1 VSARLTALVAGFVAI
16 ALVLAQDVA
25 PGAAFYHSWQYALA
39 LAVALALMAGYAAGA
54 WRGHDGPVGRRL
66 VLALAGLAVV
76 DLAGLASGL
85 LGPDTATIVGTP
97 GTVAPIPVLGAA
109 AFFAPADADAL
120 ARGAGSVVLRRR
132 GHSAIELGVG
142 TRRLLGDSVVSLT
155 PRPALY
161 VEAWD
166 ARGAH
171 LTVTQPAGTAFLS
184 PVLQFGTRQRIT
196 DALTVPVDGFATPAQ
211 HRSFRA
217 LYFSP
222 RDLAGFPHRIGDPSR
237 PAVILT
243 VADDAGRPLG
253 IALSQGGRL
262 ALGGVT
268 LRLTLGTYPALA
280 IASAPDPVA
289 LALGLGAFVLGLIW
303 VAALTRLRR
312 RARVAHAG

>member
-1 VSARLTALVAGFVAI
+1 VSGRVTALVAGLVAI
-16 ALVLAQDVA
+16 AIVLAQDVA

-39 LAVALALMAGYAAGA
+39 LALGLALMTGYSVGA
-54 WRGHDGPVGRRL
+54 WRGGDGPIGRRV
-66 VLALAGLAVV
+66 VLALAGAIVV

-85 LGPDTATIVGTP
+85 LGPDTATIAGTP
-97 GTVAPIPVLGAA
+97 GTVAPIPALGAA
-109 AFFAPADADAL
+109 AFFAATDADAL

-132 GHSAIELGVG
+132 GRPAIELGAG
-142 TRRLLGDSVVSLT
+142 TRRLLGDSVITLS
-155 PRPALY
+155 PRPAVY

-171 LTVTQPAGTAFLS
+171 LTVTQPTGTAFLS

-196 DALTVPVDGFATPAQ
+196 DALTVPVDAFSTPAQ
-211 HRSFRA
+211 HRTFRA

-222 RDLAGFPHRIGDPSR
+222 RDLAAFPHRIGDPNR

-243 VADDAGRPLG
+243 AADDAGRPLG
-253 IALSQGGRL
+253 ITLSQGGRV

-268 LRLTLGTYPALA
+268 LQVTLGTYPVLA

-289 LALGLGAFVLGLIW
+289 LALGLGVFVLGLVW
-303 VAALTRLRR
+303 LAALARLRR
-312 RARVAHAG
+312 TGVAHAG

>member
-1 VSARLTALVAGFVAI
+1 VSGRVTALVAGFVAI

-39 LAVALALMAGYAAGA
+39 LAVALALMVGYAVGA

-66 VLALAGLAVV
+66 VLALVGAVAV
-76 DLAGLASGL
+76 DVAGLASGL

-97 GTVAPIPVLGAA
+97 GTVAPIAALGAA
-109 AFFAPADADAL
+109 AFFPATDADGL
-120 ARGAGSVVLRRR
+120 ARGAGAVVLRRR
-132 GHSAIELGVG
+132 GHAAIELGVG
-142 TRRLLGDSVVSLT
+142 TRRLLGDSVISLS
-155 PRPALY
+155 PRPAAY

-171 LTVTQPAGTAFLS
+171 LTVTQPTGTAFLS

-196 DALTVPVDGFATPAQ
+196 DALTVPVDGFATPAE

-222 RDLAGFPHRIGDPSR
+222 RDLAGFPHHVGDPDR
-237 PAVILT
+237 PGVILT
-243 VADDAGRPLG
+243 AADDAGRPLG
-253 IALSQGGRL
+253 ITLSQGGRL
-262 ALGGVT
+262 TFGGVT
-268 LRLTLGTYPALA
+268 LRVTLGTYPALS

-289 LALGLGAFVLGLIW
+289 LALGLAAFVLGLVW
-303 VAALTRLRR
+303 VAALTGLRP

>member
-1 VSARLTALVAGFVAI
+1 MSARLTALVAGFVAI

-196 DALTVPVDGFATPAQ
+196 RRAANSASNSPNAPRSPDTTVAAGPFTAATDNTPPHRTKISRTAPSGITTDTIPARAFKPDNARERTTTTRAASSNDNTPA
-211 HRSFRA
+211 
-217 LYFSP
+217 
-222 RDLAGFPHRIGDPSR
+222 
-237 PAVILT
+237 T
-243 VADDAGRPLG
+243 VAA
-253 IALSQGGRL
+253 
-262 ALGGVT
+262 
-268 LRLTLGTYPALA
+268 A
-280 IASAPDPVA
+280 ISPCE
-289 LALGLGAFVLGLIW
+289 
-303 VAALTRLRR
+303 
-312 RARVAHAG
+312 